1 MSKCANHKICLDG
14 LEKKIERAC
23 EERNLKFTDLRREV
37 FLIISKNHG
46 MIKAYD
52 ILSQMRKKN
61 PSTEPPTVYRAL
73 DFLMAN
79 NFIHKINSLNSY
91 VTCYHLVD
99 EGFCFFLICSK
110 CGSIQESL
118 DSKFSDLILS
128 SVKKNKFL
136 LQKSSLEIEGIC
148 FKCS

>member
-52 ILSQMRKKN
+52 ILSQMRKRILLL
-61 PSTEPPTVYRAL
+61 SHQL
-73 DFLMAN
+73 
-79 NFIHKINSLNSY
+79 FIVPL
-91 VTCYHLVD
+91 T
-99 EGFCFFLICSK
+99 F
-110 CGSIQESL
+110 
-118 DSKFSDLILS
+118 
-128 SVKKNKFL
+128 
-136 LQKSSLEIEGIC
+136 
-148 FKCS
+148 

>member
-1 MSKCANHKICLDG
+1 MKKCGDHKNCLKD
-14 LEKKIERAC
+14 LEKKIEITC
-23 EERNLKFTDLRREV
+23 QEQNLKFTDLRREV

-52 ILSQMRKKN
+52 ILAQMRKKN

-73 DFLMAN
+73 DFLMEN
-79 NFIHKINSLNSY
+79 NFVHKINSLNSY

-110 CGSIQESL
+110 CGSVEESL
-118 DSKFSDLILS
+118 DSRFSDLIFS
-128 SVKKNKFL
+128 SAKKHKFL
-136 LQKSSLEIEGIC
+136 FQKSSLEIEGVC
-148 FKCS
+148 NKCS